1 VAVIAKQTAKLEK
14 WSDVEDG
21 TEWPTLL
28 IGNGASVN
36 LWGDFDYPSLY
47 ERADLSAVAEA
58 VFADLGVTNF
68 ETVLEA
74 IHHAHVVVE
83 ALGDTITA
91 IDAQYEQ
98 LRDALFGA
106 VHGVHI
112 NWSQFTADKFDKIA
126 AVIQDHEAV
135 YTTNYDLC
143 TYWARLDA
151 ANRTT
156 GRAVIDFFWNTG
168 HTFDPESV
176 EVRNRTA
183 MYHLHGA
190 IHLWQDEHGNNGK
203 WTSANNGNLLSLA
216 ENYLAGSSKLPL
228 FVSEGTSKAKLRT
241 IGRSP
246 YLSFCLDS
254 LRDDQRN
261 TVVFGHSL
269 RDQDN
274 HIVAALN
281 KGAPRAVAVS
291 IYPHTEDQLIIQ
303 EKARITRLL
312 GDNKPRFFDSTTHP
326 LGDALLTI
334 QKSSGLTLATSAQAG
349 SRLAR

>member
-1 VAVIAKQTAKLEK
+1 VGITAKQTAKLEK

-28 IGNGASVN
+28 VGNGASVN
-36 LWGDFDYPSLY
+36 LWGDFAYPSLY
-47 ERADLSAVAEA
+47 ERADLSAVAQA

-83 ALGDTITA
+83 ALGNTTGD

-112 NWSQFTADKFDKIA
+112 SWPQFTADKFDKIA
-126 AVIQDHEAV
+126 DVIQEHEAV

-143 TYWARLDA
+143 IYWARVDA
-151 ANRTT
+151 VGRIMKRT
-156 GRAVIDFFWNTG
+156 VIDFFWNTG
-168 HTFDPESV
+168 NTFDPENV

-183 MYHLHGA
+183 MYYLHGA
-190 IHLWQDEHGNNGK
+190 IHLWQDDRGNNGK
-203 WTSANNGNLLSLA
+203 WTSANEGNLLLLA
-216 ENYLAGSSKLPL
+216 ENYPPGSSKLPL
-228 FVSEGTSKAKLRT
+228 FVSEGSSKAKLQT

-254 LRDDQRN
+254 LRDDQEN

-269 RDQDN
+269 GEQDK

-281 KGAPRAVAVS
+281 KGAPREVAVS
-291 IYPHTEDQLIIQ
+291 IYPRTDDQLIIQ
-303 EKARITRLL
+303 EKARITQLL
-312 GDNKPRFFDSTTHP
+312 GANRPRFFDSTTHP
-326 LGDALLTI
+326 LGDPSLTI
-334 QKSSGLTLATSAQAG
+334 KHL
-349 SRLAR
+349 SRWHCDPARSVG